1 MYQRKLIGVND
12 QLQLKFDLEIS
23 APVIRHHLERLV
35 ARIDLPLVVPGVLPI
50 QLGTLAGGRVDAF
63 AITSNTVN
71 ATLSFERGRKTPV
84 RIELR
89 LEGVKFNSDTQILE
103 LTLERL
109 NVSGLTPLSALVNPL
124 RGQLVKGTVQA
135 ANQRVPG
142 LLSALKDQRLELHLD
157 VLTSHALTDAGAD
170 LRTALEPL
178 LPVPAHAQVRVLS
191 LELKPDGLSLGVQI
205 AV

>member
-1 MYQRKLIGVND
+1 MKL
-12 QLQLKFDLEIS
+12 DLEIR
-23 APVIRHHLERLV
+23 ADVIRHHVERLV
-35 ARIDLPLVVPGVLPI
+35 AQIDLPLVVPGVLAI
-50 QLGTLAGGRVDAF
+50 NLGSLAGGRVETF
-63 AITSNTVN
+63 SITSEAVN

-89 LEGVKFNSDTQILE
+89 LTGVKFYSDTQTLA

-109 NVSGLTPLSALVNPL
+109 NLSGLTLLSALVNPL
-124 RGQLVKGTVQA
+124 RGQLVSGAVRA

-157 VLTSHALTDAGAD
+157 VLASHALSEAGSD

-178 LPVPAHAQVRVLS
+178 LPMPANAQVRVLE
-191 LELKPDGLSLGVQI
+191 LELKTDVLGLSVR
-205 AV
+205 VTV

>member
-1 MYQRKLIGVND
+1 MND
-12 QLQLKFDLEIS
+12 QLQLKLDLEIS
-23 APVIRHHLERLV
+23 ASVIRHQLERLV
-35 ARIDLPLVVPGVLPI
+35 AQIDVPLVVPGVLPI
-50 QLGTLAGGRVDAF
+50 NLGRLAGGRVEAF
-63 AITSNTVN
+63 AITSNAVS

-89 LEGVKFNSDTQILE
+89 LEHMAFNSDTQTLA

-109 NVSGLTPLSALVNPL
+109 NLSGLTPLSALVNPL
-124 RGQLVKGTVQA
+124 RGQLVKGAVQA

-157 VLTSHALTDAGAD
+157 VLTSHALTEAGAD

-178 LPVPAHAQVRVLS
+178 LPMPANARVCVLS
-191 LELKPDGLSLGVQI
+191 LELKTDALGLSVQV